1 MPRRYSGFTS
11 TSNRASTTSKS
22 PTRPPSS
29 LMRCANGLH
38 RTRRHGTIARLVA
51 SGNARIEQ
59 AAHDHWRR
67 VHAPLFHDEL
77 GVRALARSRRAAQK
91 QQLRRHI
98 HSAAAVR
105 VAGLYLAP
113 HGIKQGLW
121 AAHIGAVQPPPREG
135 CDGEVFV
142 GHAGEQGRELFK
154 IDLAWGGP
162 RDAGRACKRVR
173 AEHSTA
179 TRPPTHRNCRGRPLE
194 SFDLAARRK
203 WSHQGARLGL
213 PAKRTPHRSST
224 APDGCKQ

>member
-38 RTRRHGTIARLVA
+38 RTRRHGTIARLVG

-113 HGIKQGLW
+113 HGIEQGLW

-162 RDAGRACKRVR
+162 RAAGMSARAGGTLDCYSPANPPELSR
-173 AEHSTA
+173 SA
-179 TRPPTHRNCRGRPLE
+179 TRII
-194 SFDLAARRK
+194 
-203 WSHQGARLGL
+203 
-213 PAKRTPHRSST
+213 RSSCSSEMV
-224 APDGCKQ
+224 APGSASRITCEADIPPQLNSPSWV